1 MRKDSAMH
9 RVVALALEQ
18 VVAFDLSIPAQVF
31 GRPDPDLGRDGY
43 EFAVCAAVAGPVAT
57 TTGFDVVAPFGL
69 EALER
74 ADTITVPGFNPQEE
88 RLPDGVADAL
98 RAAHARGARIVSVC
112 TGAFALADAGLLDG
126 RRATTHWADAAELAR
141 RYPAVEVDDRVL
153 FVDHGDV
160 ATSAGVAA
168 GIDLCLQL
176 VRADH
181 GAGAAAAIARR
192 MVVAPYREGSQAQ
205 FIDRPL
211 PEPAGGLAATRAWA
225 LERLAQPLTVGEMAA
240 HAGWSVRSFARHFRA
255 ETGTTPL
262 RWLHEQRVAEALRLL
277 EQSELGVDAVAAR
290 AGFGTAA
297 SLRLHLRRAA
307 ATTPTAHRRAFTRA
321 RPAASRDRAGRPGA
335 AIASL
340 WSPADRS
347 RAPRTPRTPRA
358 PG

>member
-1 MRKDSAMH
+1 MH
-9 RVVALALEQ
+9 RVVALAIPE

-31 GRPDPDLGRDGY
+31 GRPDPDLGPDGY
-43 EFAVCAAVAGPVAT
+43 EFVLCSVKAGPVPT
-57 TTGFDVVAPFGL
+57 STGFDVVAPRGL
-69 EALER
+69 GALRR
-74 ADTITVPGFNPQEE
+74 ADTVVVPGFNG
-88 RLPDGVADAL
+88 GVPPAVAGAL

-112 TGAFALADAGLLDG
+112 TGAFALAEAGLLDG
-126 RRATTHWADAAELAR
+126 RRATTHWADADELAR

-160 ATSAGVAA
+160 ATSAGIAA

-181 GAGAAAAIARR
+181 GAAVAEAIARR

-211 PEPAGGLAATRAWA
+211 PSPAGGLAATRAWA
-225 LERLAQPLTVGEMAA
+225 LERLASPLTVAEMAG

-262 RWLHEQRVAEALRLL
+262 KWLHEQRLAEALRLL
-277 EQSELGVDAVAAR
+277 EQSDLGVDTVAAR

-307 ATTPTAHRRAFTRA
+307 GTTPTAHRRAFTRA
-321 RPAASRDRAGRPGA
+321 LPAASRDRAARA
-335 AIASL
+335 AA
-340 WSPADRS
+340 
-347 RAPRTPRTPRA
+347 
-358 PG
+358 